1 MTARSDNQMQP
12 KARGFR
18 FEGLLGGP
26 GQLLLHVVLITIGII
41 YIFPFIWMLGTA
53 FKTPQEFFELGIRPF
68 PTGEWQW
75 QNFSNAWVKANF
87 GRYFLNSVIVSV
99 LVTTLVV
106 LLTAM
111 AAYAL
116 TRLKVPFGG
125 VVMGFIVMTLF
136 LPSGYTILPTV
147 TIVQKIGMLNSLGAV
162 ILVLVAGGMVFNT
175 LLFYGYMRTMP
186 KEIEEAATIDGATV
200 HQRFFNVVIPM
211 SGPMIATVALFT
223 FMNTWNDFLISLV
236 FTLSRPELRTLAV
249 GMYAFVG
256 QASRDWTLLCAAATI
271 SILPIIFIYVLLQE
285 RFTEA
290 FAGAVKS

>member
-1 MTARSDNQMQP
+1 MTTPM
-12 KARGFR
+12 KARAFR

-26 GQLLLHVVLITIGII
+26 GQLVLHVVLITIGII

-53 FKTPQEFFELGIRPF
+53 FKTPSEFFSLGIRPF
-68 PTGEWQW
+68 PSGEWQW
-75 QNFSNAWVKANF
+75 SNFVNAWVKANF
-87 GRYFLNSVIVSV
+87 GRYFLNSVIVSFS
-99 LVTTLVV
+99 VTFLVV
-106 LLTAM
+106 LLTSM

-116 TRLKVPFGG
+116 TRLRVPFAG
-125 VVMGFIVMTLF
+125 VIMGFIVLTLF
-136 LPSGYTILPTV
+136 LPSGYTIIPTF
-147 TIVQKIGMLNSLGAV
+147 TIVQRLGMLNSLGAV

-186 KEIEEAATIDGATV
+186 KEIEEAAIIDGASI
-200 HQRFFNVVIPM
+200 HQRFRNVVLPM
-211 SGPMIATVALFT
+211 SAPMIATVALFT
-223 FMNTWNDFLISLV
+223 FMNTWNDFFVSLV

-285 RFTEA
+285 KFTEA

>member
-1 MTARSDNQMQP
+1 MTAQAGPD
-12 KARGFR
+12 KAGAKTFR

-26 GQLLLHVVLITIGII
+26 GQWILHIILMTIGFI

-53 FKTPQEFFELGIRPF
+53 FKTPSEFFSLGINPF
-68 PTGEWQW
+68 PAGEWQW
-75 QNFSNAWVKANF
+75 SNFVNAWVKANF
-87 GRYFLNSVIVSV
+87 GRYFLNSVIISV
-99 LVTTLVV
+99 GVTALVV
-106 LLTAM
+106 LFTSM

-116 TRLKVPFGG
+116 TRLRVPFAGLIL
-125 VVMGFIVMTLF
+125 GFIVLTMF
-136 LPSGYTILPTV
+136 LPSGYTIIPTV
-147 TIVQKIGMLNSLGAV
+147 TIVQRLGMLNSLGAV

-186 KEIEEAATIDGATV
+186 REIEEAAVIDGASV
-200 HQRFFNVVIPM
+200 HQRFRNVILPM
-211 SGPMIATVALFT
+211 SAPMIATVSLFT
-223 FMNTWNDFLISLV
+223 FMSTWNDFFVSLV
-236 FTLSRPELRTLAV
+236 FTLARPELRTLAV

-271 SILPIIFIYVLLQE
+271 SILPIIFIYVMLQE

>member
-1 MTARSDNQMQP
+1 MSTDTVQP
-12 KARGFR
+12 NIKSRGFR
-18 FEGLLGGP
+18 FESLLGGP
-26 GQLLLHVVLITIGII
+26 GQWILHIVLITIGLI

-53 FKTPQEFFELGIRPF
+53 FKTPPEFFSQGINPF
-68 PTGEWQW
+68 PAGEWQW
-75 QNFSNAWVKANF
+75 SNFSNAWVKANF
-87 GRYFLNSVIVSV
+87 SRYFLNSVIVSV
-99 LVTTLVV
+99 LVTGFTV

-116 TRLKVPFGG
+116 TRLKVPLGR
-125 VVMGFIVMTLF
+125 VVMGFIVMILF
-136 LPSGYTILPTV
+136 LPSGYTIIPTIN
-147 TIVQKIGMLNSLGAV
+147 IVQRLGMLNSLGAV
-162 ILVLVAGGMVFNT
+162 VLVLTAGSMVFNT

-186 KEIEEAATIDGATV
+186 KEIEEAAVIDGASV
-200 HQRFFNVVIPM
+200 HQRFRNVVLPM

-223 FMNTWNDFLISLV
+223 FMNTWNDFFVSLV

>member
-1 MTARSDNQMQP
+1 MTARAD
-12 KARGFR
+12 KDKTRAKTFR

-26 GQLLLHVVLITIGII
+26 GQWILHLVLMTIGLI

-53 FKTPQEFFELGIRPF
+53 FKTPSEFFSSGINPF
-68 PTGEWQW
+68 PSGEWQW
-75 QNFSNAWVKANF
+75 SKFVNAWVKANF
-87 GRYFLNSVIVSV
+87 GRYFLNSVIISV
-99 LVTTLVV
+99 GVTALVV
-106 LLTAM
+106 LFTSM

-116 TRLKVPFGG
+116 TRLRVPFGG
-125 VVMGFIVMTLF
+125 VILGFIVLTMF
-136 LPSGYTILPTV
+136 LPSGYTIIPTV
-147 TIVQKIGMLNSLGAV
+147 TIVQRLGMLNSLGAV

-186 KEIEEAATIDGATV
+186 KEIEEAAVIDGASV
-200 HQRFFNVVIPM
+200 HQRFRNVILPM
-211 SGPMIATVALFT
+211 SAPMIATVSLFT
-223 FMNTWNDFLISLV
+223 FMSTWNDFFVSLV
-236 FTLSRPELRTLAV
+236 FTLARPELRTLAV

-271 SILPIIFIYVLLQE
+271 SILPIIFIYVVLQE